1 MKPGYLSPTGKFL
14 PVKDHNFHQCARDI
28 CNELG
33 EEFDTCIECMDY
45 IMHIGYL
52 EVDNDNAFWLKDFKP
67 TEEQVK
73 YIVRNKKG
81 MSEGQYIAFYDVV
94 AKFGD
99 IDLIRKFINHK

>member
-1 MKPGYLSPTGKFL
+1 MKTGYLSPDGKFFYT
-14 PVKDHNFHQCARDI
+14 KDHDFHQCAKDI
-28 CNELG
+28 CLELG
-33 EEFDTCIECMDY
+33 KEFGTCVECIDY

-52 EVDNDNAFWLKDFKP
+52 EIDNDNVFWLKDFKP

-73 YIVRNKKG
+73 YIVRNKKS

-99 IDLIRKFINHK
+99 INLIRKFINHK